1 MSPSCALTLLCLFSL
16 LYLPSAD
23 KIAAEKSAA
32 VAVERVPSSAGLSDA
47 YTDATTDDERNEL
60 WSQPKTYSLSHV
72 TVILT
77 DYIKGRAG

>member
-1 MSPSCALTLLCLFSL
+1 MLDIPTLFPGISHCLFEFSVSL
-16 LYLPSAD
+16 

-60 WSQPKTYSLSHV
+60 WSQPKTYSLSYS
-72 TVILT
+72 
-77 DYIKGRAG
+77 DCNCQ